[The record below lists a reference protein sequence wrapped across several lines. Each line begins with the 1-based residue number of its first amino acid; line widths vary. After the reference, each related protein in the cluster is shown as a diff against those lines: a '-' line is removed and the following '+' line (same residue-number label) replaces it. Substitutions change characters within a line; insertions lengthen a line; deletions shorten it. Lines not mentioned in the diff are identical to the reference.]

1 MPAAGREARGIRPRG
16 GHHYQVRVNR
26 STEEEELRQKAHQGW
41 AGGGAGGGAEIVNQ
55 AFREFLMSL
64 FGVSLYP
71 WRDGTSNRIAL
82 FRLRAALG
90 MENIAAS
97 R

>member
-16 GHHYQVRVNR
+16 GHRYQVRVNR

-64 FGVSLYP
+64 LYVSLCQ
-71 WRDGTSNRIAL
+71 RRGDTCNGTAVV
-82 FRLRAALG
+82 RLRVAAG
-90 MENIAAS
+90 IESIAAA